1 MFTGLFQ
8 YAALAQNGQSGVFAV
23 SLRIAIELRL
33 DEWEGCRRKEN
44 RMSANDVIAQEE
56 LNEYLNGMPHW
67 RKIPGAIAAV
77 FETKTSAAAIEL
89 FSDIAGAAEMDNH
102 HPNVDWRYN
111 RVFVTSTS
119 HDAGGQVTTRD
130 IALASKISERAE
142 ALGAKPRVDLIG
154 AVEIAIDTDNPEAIA
169 AQWAAGLGYKTLE
182 DGSLA
187 DPHGRGPAIW
197 FQKTDTPNTNRLH
210 LDIWVPHSESEPVLK
225 KLEASGTHVDAAE
238 APSFTVIT
246 DAQGNRFCIC
256 TEADR

>member
-1 MFTGLFQ
+1 
-8 YAALAQNGQSGVFAV
+8 
-23 SLRIAIELRL
+23 
-33 DEWEGCRRKEN
+33 
-44 RMSANDVIAQEE
+44 MSANDVIAQDE
-56 LNEYLNGMPHW
+56 LNGYLQEMPHW

-111 RVFVTSTS
+111 RIFVTTTS

-130 IALASKISERAE
+130 VALAAKITERAE
-142 ALGAKPRVDLIG
+142 ALGAKTRVDLIS
-154 AVEIAIDTDNPEAIA
+154 AVEIAIDTDNPEDIA
-169 AQWAAGLGYKTLE
+169 QQWAAGLGYQKTH

-197 FQKTDTPNTNRLH
+197 FQQTDTPNTNRLH
-210 LDIWVPHSESEPVLK
+210 LDIWVPHSESDVVLK
-225 KLEASGTHVDAAE
+225 KLEEAGTHADTQA

-246 DAQGNRFCIC
+246 DSQGNRFCIC